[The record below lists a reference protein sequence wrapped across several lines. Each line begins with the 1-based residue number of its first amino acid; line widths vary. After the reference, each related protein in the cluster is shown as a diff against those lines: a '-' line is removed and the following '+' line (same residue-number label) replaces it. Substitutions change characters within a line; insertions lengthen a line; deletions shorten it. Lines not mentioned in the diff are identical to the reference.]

1 VPRRSP
7 ADFLDYGAIGENIEK
22 MRADPTEV
30 RRQVLHTELGSY
42 ELAGYGRFGVT
53 LRALEEEITF
63 FVPWGG

>member
-1 VPRRSP
+1 
-7 ADFLDYGAIGENIEK
+7 